1 MRLTSI
7 FLIIILHLPSLQGQQ
22 NNTITLNINKFEG
35 LPSPIFINNIIVDEN
50 GVIWVAS
57 DQGLYFIN
65 PSLGTSELQLAK
77 NDVKDLV
84 FTQSEQWV
92 ALRNSIFILQTNE
105 EIVLPNVTQIN
116 DLSFIN
122 RTIWAATDQG
132 IFQII
137 PSTKKVKNFQVKNS
151 KLKSNRVN
159 FIHQD
164 RHRIIWVGTD
174 KGYIR
179 IENEKWENED
189 EKFKML
195 LTYENNEGQW
205 IISEDD
211 LFLMNQFNRYFPV
224 GIEDGLIEG
233 NVKDFTIDS
242 DGKLYV
248 VSDIMVRY
256 DPYEG
261 DIDNFSENVTQFTS
275 SCTSVERDF
284 NNNIWIGTKNNGL
297 FVIRF
302 SDNTS
307 SALYA
312 NLVIKNKVDCPGNS
326 TASLETVVTG
336 GIPPYTFEWQD
347 TDNSDS
353 KRNNLTAGNY
363 SVLVSDQT
371 GQQFKS
377 SVVIPDPESIKIISE
392 QINNVSERDNNDGSI
407 AVSASGGTGQLR
419 FNWSNGKR
427 NRYTDGLKAGAY
439 ALTISDSRGC
449 QLFKEFQI
457 NQPKFI
463 PQLTI
468 GKLNV
473 GTTLRIDQLYFEA
486 DSTVLRPSNFPV
498 LDEIFD
504 FLVTNPSI
512 KIEIG
517 GHTNTIPSHE
527 YCDRLSTERAKTV
540 AYYLYDRGIQN
551 DRINFVGYGKRK
563 PLTKDRSLAGRRKNQ
578 RVELK
583 VIEI

>member
-312 NLVIKNKVDCPGNS
+312 NLVISNKIDCPGN
-326 TASLETVVTG
+326 TNASLEAVVTG
-336 GIPPYTFEWQD
+336 GLPPYTFEWKD
-347 TDNSDS
+347 TENSES
-353 KRNNLTAGNY
+353 IRSNLTAGTY
-363 SVLVSDQT
+363 AVLVSDQT

-377 SVVIPDPESIKIISE
+377 TVIIPEPEPIKIISE
-392 QINNVSERDNNDGSI
+392 EIINISDRNKKNGSI
-407 AVSASGGTGQLR
+407 RVSASGGTGNLH
-419 FNWSNGKR
+419 FKWSNGNTKR
-427 NRYTDGLKAGAY
+427 FSDGLAAGSY
-439 ALTISDSRGC
+439 SLTVLDSKGC
-449 QLFKEFQI
+449 QLVKQYNI
-457 NQPKFI
+457 SQPKYI
-463 PQLTI
+463 PQLAT
-468 GKLNV
+468 GSLNV
-473 GTTLRIDQLYFEA
+473 GTTLRIEQLYFEA
-486 DSTVLRPSNFPV
+486 DSTVLQSINYPI

-504 FLVTNPSI
+504 FLVNNPSI

-517 GHTNTIPSHE
+517 GHTNTIPPHA

-540 AYYLYDRGIQN
+540 AYYLFDRGI
-551 DRINFVGYGKRK
+551 DKERISYVGYGKRK
-563 PLTKDRSLAGRRKNQ
+563 PLTEDRTTAGRRKNQ